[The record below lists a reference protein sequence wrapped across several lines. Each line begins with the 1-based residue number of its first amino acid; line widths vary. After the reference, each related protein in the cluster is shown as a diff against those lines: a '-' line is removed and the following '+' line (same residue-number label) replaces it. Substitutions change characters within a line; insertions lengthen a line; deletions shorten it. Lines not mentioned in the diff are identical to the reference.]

1 LSLAPLRNSPD
12 RRGVRGACLAP
23 HLAASVSSA
32 LNKCD
37 TARIPGASAL
47 ELPMA
52 VPGRALYCVALV
64 RAQHTLSMLMQAF
77 STA

>member
-1 LSLAPLRNSPD
+1 M
-12 RRGVRGACLAP
+12 
-23 HLAASVSSA
+23 
-32 LNKCD
+32 
-37 TARIPGASAL
+37 PGASAL

-52 VPGRALYCVALV
+52 VLGRAPFRDALV